1 VSHRR
6 PQILIIGDSEA
17 DAAALAVADNVGAL
31 LARLGC
37 TVVTGGRGG
46 IMEAACRGARRAGG
60 ATVGI
65 IPTTAFDDANAWC
78 SIVIPTGFG
87 HGRNALTA
95 LAGDLVVVI
104 GGGAGTLS
112 EIALA
117 WIHGRPIL
125 ALAGSGG
132 WADLLARVLPDG
144 RGSST
149 VVQCA
154 DLASLEAAIRSICRA
169 RGLPLL

>member
-1 VSHRR
+1 VIHRR
-6 PQILIIGDSEA
+6 PQVLVIGDSAA
-17 DAAALAVADNVGAL
+17 DAGALASAEAVGTL

-37 TVVTGGRGG
+37 TVVTGGRSG
-46 IMEAACRGARRAGG
+46 IMEAACRGAQAAGG
-60 ATVGI
+60 TTVGI
-65 IPTTAFDDANAWC
+65 VPTADFGDANPWC

-87 HGRNALTA
+87 HGRNVLTA

-132 WADLLARVLPDG
+132 WADQIADMLPDG
-144 RGSST
+144 HASST
-149 VVQCA
+149 VVRCGDVGA
-154 DLASLEAAIRSICRA
+154 LEAAVRSTCTA
-169 RGLPLL
+169 LGLPL